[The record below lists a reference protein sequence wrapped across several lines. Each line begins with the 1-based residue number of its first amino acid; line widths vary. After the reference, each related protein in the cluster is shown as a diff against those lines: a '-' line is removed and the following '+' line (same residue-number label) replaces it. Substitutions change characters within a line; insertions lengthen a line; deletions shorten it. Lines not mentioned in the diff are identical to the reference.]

1 MSLEDIPLLHIHIKK
16 SDVPFY
22 EPVKRPKETRVSHRT
37 IVLTAASPAQNVAGY
52 DPGRREVYMNVL
64 DNPIVL
70 SGSTGMASDPAS
82 ISATLATPNGRILA
96 VSNGSEYCI
105 KGPDELW
112 VSAGVY
118 PTRVGVSIVRE
129 IN

>member
-1 MSLEDIPLLHIHIKK
+1 MNLDDIPLLHIHIKK
-16 SDVPFY
+16 SDVPLY
-22 EPVKRPKETRVSHRT
+22 APEKRPRELRASHRT
-37 IVLTAASPAQNVAGY
+37 IVLTATNAAQSVAGY
-52 DPGRREVYMNVL
+52 DPGRCEVYMNVL
-64 DNPIVL
+64 DNPVVL
-70 SGSTGMASDPAS
+70 SGSTGMANDAAS
-82 ISATLATPNGRILA
+82 TNATLATPNGRILA

-118 PTRVGVSIVRE
+118 PTRVGVTIVRE